1 MTDAPATVG
10 VMLVDD
16 HAIVREGYRRLLE
29 AEDGIAVVAE
39 HGDAE
44 SAQAALERLPEGT
57 VHVVVLDLSMPG
69 RGGLAL
75 ARRIA
80 QRWPALRVLVFSMHD
95 HPATVAQ
102 ALAAGAVGYVTKTS
116 APQDLVLALRRVA
129 AGQTQV
135 FSPDVA
141 RGQASAA
148 AAAPHMT
155 LSPREFDVLQG
166 LLRGHTLEQIAQRLS
181 ISPKTVSNL
190 QTQLRAKL
198 GVSTAVE
205 LLHYAKQHG
214 MAS

>member
-1 MTDAPATVG
+1 MSDAPAAVG

-29 AEDGIAVVAE
+29 AEEGIEVIAE

-44 SAQAALERLPEGT
+44 SAQAALERLPEGAL
-57 VHVVVLDLSMPG
+57 HVVVLDLSMPG
-69 RGGLAL
+69 RGGLEL

-102 ALAAGAVGYVTKTS
+102 ALQAGVAGYVTKTS

-129 AGQTQV
+129 AGQMQV

-141 RGQASAA
+141 RGYASAA
-148 AAAPHMT
+148 ADAPHMT

-166 LLRGHTLEQIAQRLS
+166 LLRGQTLEQISQRLS

-205 LLHYAKQHG
+205 LLRYAKQHG
-214 MAS
+214 MGT